1 VVGGCNVFMPIEV
14 KQLDAR
20 SIELKCKG
28 FPLPLINVV
37 RRYALAKVPCMAV
50 DIVRIIDNNSVLFD
64 EILAHRLGLIPLRS
78 EEALKKYREL
88 PLEKCA
94 ECSEN
99 IDACPKDIV
108 EKCFAFMILKVEA
121 RDREITVYS
130 RDIESYDPDVKPVY
144 DNIPIV
150 VLAPGQRIWV
160 EMFARLS
167 NGLEHAKWSPA
178 TVAVS
183 RYIANIVVD
192 EYLCNG
198 CGTCASLC
206 PRGVL
211 RVEEGRVK
219 IIDAEKCIICKQC
232 VANCPNKAIDVVPR
246 DDEYVL
252 YIESSG
258 ALKPSTI
265 VREALNILIGEL
277 ESMLE
282 VVNKWREEL
291 SRR

>member
-1 VVGGCNVFMPIEV
+1 MVVELRR
-14 KQLDAR
+14 LDSR

-28 FPLPLINVV
+28 FPLPFVNVL

-50 DIVRIIDNNSVLFD
+50 DIVRVIDNNSVLFD
-64 EILAHRLGLIPLRS
+64 EILAHRLGLIPLYS
-78 EEALKKYREL
+78 EEALRKYREV

-99 IDACPKDIV
+99 IDSCPKELVD
-108 EKCFAFMILKVEA
+108 KCFVFMVLRIES
-121 RDREITVYS
+121 RDRELTVYS
-130 RDIESYDPDVKPVY
+130 RDIKSYDPDVYPVY

-150 VLAPGQRIWV
+150 VLGPGQRIWV

-183 RYIANIVVD
+183 RYVADVVVD
-192 EYLCNG
+192 ESLCTG
-198 CGTCASLC
+198 CGKCASVC

-211 RVEEGRVK
+211 KVDGGKVNVVNAEECV
-219 IIDAEKCIICKQC
+219 ICKQC
-232 VANCPNKAIDVVPR
+232 VANCPSKAIDVVPR

-252 YIESSG
+252 HIESSG
-258 ALKPSTI
+258 ALKPTTI
-265 VREALNILIGEL
+265 VREAANILIGEL
-277 ESMLE
+277 ESMLDK
-282 VVNKWREEL
+282 VSKWRREL
-291 SRR
+291 SKGEGS